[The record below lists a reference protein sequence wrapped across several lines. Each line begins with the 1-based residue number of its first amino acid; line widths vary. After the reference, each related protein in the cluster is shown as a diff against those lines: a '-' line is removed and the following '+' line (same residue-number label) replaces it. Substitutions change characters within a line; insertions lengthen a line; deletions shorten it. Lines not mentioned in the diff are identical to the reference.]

1 MISLSEHSV
10 IRFAPLW
17 CGSLFVSAFV
27 SMLALAF
34 VPIRYE
40 FVLMLTSCMY
50 VVITI
55 LASHLLELSVRHD
68 LIRYNTK
75 QTPLIGIVF
84 AFAMAALWLVAYFTG
99 TLVKHVYLFF
109 AVTVCA
115 PIVEELFFRGL
126 LFSVLKT
133 KYSYWVSAVVVSI
146 LFASMHWYL
155 PQMFAT
161 FGLSLLLFLLIES
174 GCSLIECML
183 AHSVWN
189 LVSFLAL
196 FEVVSHGF
204 YVGFALLFVLSIF
217 AWRYYAGC
225 MQ

>member
-1 MISLSEHSV
+1 MRESRSIWHPVLV
-10 IRFAPLW
+10 CGTLFAD
-17 CGSLFVSAFV
+17 AFV

-34 VPIRYE
+34 IPIRYE

-55 LASHLLELSVRHD
+55 LASHLLGLSARHD
-68 LIRYNTK
+68 LIRYDTK
-75 QTPLIGIVF
+75 RTSLIGIVF
-84 AFAMAALWLVAYFTG
+84 AFAVSASWLVAFITG
-99 TLVKHVYLFF
+99 TLGEHVYLFF
-109 AVTVCA
+109 AVVACA
-115 PIVEELFFRGL
+115 PIAEELFFRGL
-126 LFSVLKT
+126 LFSVLIT
-133 KYSYWVSAVVVSI
+133 KYSYWVSAVAVSI

-174 GCSLIECML
+174 RCSLIECML

-189 LVSFLAL
+189 LVSFLVL
-196 FEVVSHGF
+196 FEVISHAF

-217 AWRYYAGC
+217 AWRYYVGR
-225 MQ
+225 M